1 MFIVGI
7 QKLLNDGKI
16 AEDFFTIVDENYG
29 IDQGTLIVSDDGDVV
44 VPTVANNLSE
54 EQKEEIAYINPLSD
68 SEIMG
73 VDIYLSILE
82 IINN

>member
-1 MFIVGI
+1 MMER
-7 QKLLNDGKI
+7 LLKT
-16 AEDFFTIVDENYG
+16 FLLLLIVDENYG
-29 IDQGTLIVSDDGDVV
+29 IDQGTLIVSDDDGDVV